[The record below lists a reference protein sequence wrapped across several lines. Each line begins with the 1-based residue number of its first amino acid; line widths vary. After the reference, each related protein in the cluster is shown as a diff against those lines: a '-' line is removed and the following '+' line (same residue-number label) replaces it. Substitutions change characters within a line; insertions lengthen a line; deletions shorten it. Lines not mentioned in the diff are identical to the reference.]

1 MKRAFSTNPY
11 AGIRSASRQP
21 IRLMIVDDSLVA
33 RTALRRMVEGEGDL
47 KVVST
52 VSSAPAAIEALATT
66 RVDVVLLDLDMP
78 GVGGLEAL
86 PDILQAARGARIL
99 VVSSLT
105 SDGAEQSL
113 RALSLGAAD
122 THPKPTSGALD
133 GAYCD
138 ALTAK
143 VRLLGRGRTMAE
155 TPADL
160 GLLVARPAVHKP
172 AQVLAIGASTGG
184 IHALSTLLAALP
196 RQIGVPIL
204 VTQHLPAGFMTIFA
218 RQLRLASGYDAVVA
232 EDGMV
237 LEPDRI
243 FIAPGDAHLA
253 IFKVEN
259 RLQVELDPRPASNGC
274 MPSVDVMFASLA
286 RVFGDHALGVV
297 LSGMG
302 RDGAE
307 GAGRIVDAGGLIYA
321 QDEASCAV
329 WGMPRAV
336 ADAGLASAIATPSEI
351 ALRVVASIG
360 LRPGRPARLGA
371 SAWK

>member
-1 MKRAFSTNPY
+1 MERALATNPY
-11 AGIRSASRQP
+11 SGVRSASRQP

-33 RTALRRMVEGEGDL
+33 RTALRRMVEGDGDL
-47 KVVST
+47 KVIST

-66 RVDVVLLDLDMP
+66 RVDVVLLDLEMP
-78 GVGGLEAL
+78 GIGGLEAL
-86 PDILQAARGARIL
+86 PDIIQAARGARIL

-133 GAYCD
+133 SSYCD

-143 VRLLGRGRTMAE
+143 IRMLGRGRMGAE
-155 TPADL
+155 TRADL
-160 GLLVARPAVHKP
+160 GLLVARPASPKK
-172 AQVLAIGASTGG
+172 AQILAIGASTGG
-184 IHALSTLLAALP
+184 IHALSTLFAALP
-196 RQIGVPIL
+196 PKLGVPIV
-204 VTQHLPAGFMTIFA
+204 VTQHLPAGFMSVFA
-218 RQLRLASGYDAVVA
+218 RQLKLASGCDAVVA

-237 LEPDRI
+237 LEPNRI
-243 FIAPGDAHLA
+243 YVAPGEAHLTVFDFDGKA
-253 IFKVEN
+253 T
-259 RLQVELDPRPASNGC
+259 VELDHRPAANGC

-286 RVFGDHALGVV
+286 RVFGEHAMGVV

-307 GAGRIVDAGGLIYA
+307 GAGRIVDAGGQIYA

-336 ADAGLASAIATPSEI
+336 ADAGLASAIAPPAEI
-351 ALRVVASIG
+351 ALRVIAGVG
-360 LRPGRPARLGA
+360 LRNGGR
-371 SAWK
+371 AWK

>member
-1 MKRAFSTNPY
+1 
-11 AGIRSASRQP
+11 
-21 IRLMIVDDSLVA
+21 MIVDDSLVA
-33 RTALRRMVEGEGDL
+33 RTALRRMVEGDGDL
-47 KVVST
+47 KVIST
-52 VSSAPAAIEALATT
+52 VSSAPAALEALATI
-66 RVDVVLLDLDMP
+66 RVDVILLDLEMP
-78 GVGGLEAL
+78 EIGGLEAL
-86 PDILQAARGARIL
+86 PDIIQAARGARIL

-133 GAYCD
+133 SAYCD

-143 VRLLGRGRTMAE
+143 IRLLGRGRVRSEAS
-155 TPADL
+155 ADL
-160 GLLVARPAVHKP
+160 GLLVARPASPKP
-172 AQVLAIGASTGG
+172 AQILAIGASTGG

-196 RQIGVPIL
+196 RRLGLPIL
-204 VTQHLPAGFMTIFA
+204 VTQHLPSGFMTIFA

-232 EDGMV
+232 EDGML

-243 FIAPGDAHLA
+243 FVAPGHAHMTV
-253 IFKVEN
+253 FTTEDG
-259 RLQVELDPRPASNGC
+259 LQIELDPRPAANGC
-274 MPSVDVMFASLA
+274 MPSVDIMFESLA
-286 RVFGDHALGVV
+286 RELGEHAMGVV

-307 GAGRIVDAGGLIYA
+307 GAGKIVDAGGLIYA

-336 ADAGLASAIATPSEI
+336 ADAGLASAIASPAEI
-351 ALRVVASIG
+351 ALRVVANIG
-360 LRPGRPARLGA
+360 MRKTGIR
-371 SAWK
+371 AWR

>member
-1 MKRAFSTNPY
+1 MNPY
-11 AGIRSASRQP
+11 AGARSSARQP

-33 RTALRRMVEGEGDL
+33 RTALRRMVEGDGDL
-47 KVVST
+47 KVIST
-52 VSSAPAAIEALATT
+52 VSSALAAIEALATT
-66 RVDVVLLDLDMP
+66 RVDVILLDLEMP
-78 GVGGLEAL
+78 GIGGLEAL
-86 PDILQAARGARIL
+86 PAIIQAARSARIL

-122 THPKPTSGALD
+122 TFPKPSSNSLS

-143 VRLLGRGRTMAE
+143 IRMLGRGRVTAG
-155 TPADL
+155 ASDDL
-160 GLLVARPAVHKP
+160 GLLVARPNSPKP
-172 AQVLAIGASTGG
+172 ARLVAIGASTGG

-196 RQIGVPIL
+196 PKIGVPIL
-204 VTQHLPAGFMTIFA
+204 VTQHLPPTFVSVFA
-218 RQLRLASGYDAVVA
+218 RQLKLASSYDAVVA
-232 EDGMV
+232 EDGMI
-237 LEPDRI
+237 LQPDRI
-243 FIAPGDAHLA
+243 FIAPGDAHLTV
-253 IFKVEN
+253 FKDEDVV
-259 RLQVELDPRPASNGC
+259 RIELDPRPAANGC

-286 RVFGDHALGVV
+286 SAMGESVLGVV

-307 GAGRIVDAGGLIYA
+307 GAGHIVDAGGRIFA

-336 ADAGLASAIATPSEI
+336 ADAGLASAIAAPADI
-351 ALRVVASIG
+351 APHIVAGIG
-360 LRPGRPARLGA
+360 GRHPGVAGTGGR
-371 SAWK
+371 AWK